1 MVIVARG
8 GIPLI
13 GWMHA
18 SKLGNLTLKTDANV
32 ENSPAFRAGPVIA
45 SKSFV
50 DMKRTV
56 QRQYKTLRDDRQY
69 KMELIL
75 KSANDVVSN
84 DHHDMAIL
92 LGDIHKAV
100 EAARKERTNIQMRL
114 VATLF
119 ITVHHGSTFLLCQ
132 PNEHQTYRRVQKE
145 VAPPPEQPIAPPPE
159 ADFVNAPPEANLANV
174 TFYDGRYLY
183 DLQADAYYADEEYTS
198 YAE

>member
-8 GIPLI
+8 GISLI

-32 ENSPAFRAGPVIA
+32 KNSPAFRAGPVIA

-75 KSANDVVSN
+75 ESANDVVSN
-84 DHHDMAIL
+84 DHPDMAIL
-92 LGDIHKAV
+92 LGNIHKAA
-100 EAARKERTNIQMRL
+100 EAARKE
-114 VATLF
+114 
-119 ITVHHGSTFLLCQ
+119 
-132 PNEHQTYRRVQKE
+132 K
-145 VAPPPEQPIAPPPE
+145 
-159 ADFVNAPPEANLANV
+159 
-174 TFYDGRYLY
+174 
-183 DLQADAYYADEEYTS
+183 
-198 YAE
+198 